1 MCAEHR
7 APSSRRAFLERSA
20 LGFGALA
27 FALLE
32 GSPRALALARPPRRI
47 AKRIVFL
54 YMDGGVSQVDSF
66 DPKPRL
72 AREHGQPIGMA
83 IPKTQF
89 ADVGKVLK
97 SPWEFAQH
105 GESGLWVSSLFPHV
119 AAHADRLAVIRSM
132 TSKFSEHT
140 SANYF
145 LHTGSGQQGRPS
157 AGAWVAYG
165 LGSLNR
171 DLPSFVVLNSGL
183 VPPGGLD
190 NFGAGFLPASFQGS
204 LFEPGPNLV
213 ANLIPREDPAWQQ
226 RKLDLVRMLDRREQE
241 RRGEDATIEAAIANA
256 ETAFRMQS
264 ALPELA
270 DLARESAAT
279 RRAYGLEHEYEPTR
293 RFGTACLLARRL
305 LERGV
310 RFVELTPP
318 DTGHDRW
325 DQHSNLLQGHADN
338 ARAVDQ
344 PIGALLGDL
353 AERGL
358 LEDTLVVFATEFGRT
373 PMAQGTDGR
382 DHNPFG
388 FSVWLAGAGVKGG
401 LTFGATDEYGY
412 YAIEDPLEIHDLH
425 ATMLHLMGVDHT
437 RMTYRFDSRDMRL
450 TDVHGK
456 VAHALVES

>member
-1 MCAEHR
+1 MCAEPR
-7 APSSRRAFLERSA
+7 RRPSRRAFLERSA

-32 GSPRALALARPPRRI
+32 STPHARALLRPPRKL
-47 AKRIVFL
+47 ATRIVFL

-72 AREHGQPIGMA
+72 AAEHGQPIGMA

-105 GESGLWVSSLFPHV
+105 GESGLWVSALFPHV
-119 AAHADRLAVIRSM
+119 ARHADKLAVIRSM

-145 LHTGSGQQGRPS
+145 LHTGNGQQGRPS
-157 AGAWVAYG
+157 AGAWISYG
-165 LGSLNR
+165 LGSLNAN
-171 DLPSFVVLNSGL
+171 LPGFVVLNSGL
-183 VPPGGLD
+183 IPPGGLD

-204 LFEPGPNLV
+204 LFEPGPVPV
-213 ANLIPREDPAWQQ
+213 ANLIPREDPAWQR
-226 RKLDLVRMLDRREQE
+226 RKLDLVRVLDRKEQE
-241 RRGEDATIEAAIANA
+241 RRGESATLEAAIQNA

-264 ALPELA
+264 VVPELA
-270 DLARESAAT
+270 DVARESPAT

-293 RFGTACLLARRL
+293 KFGSACLLARRL

-325 DQHSNLLQGHADN
+325 DQHSNLVQGHADN

-344 PIGALLGDL
+344 PIGALLDDL
-353 AERGL
+353 AARGL
-358 LEDTLVVFATEFGRT
+358 LDETLVVFATEFGRT

-388 FSVWLAGAGVKGG
+388 FSLWLAGAGVKGG
-401 LTFGATDEYGY
+401 TVHGATDDYGY
-412 YAIEDPLEIHDLH
+412 YAADNKVHIHDFHATLLH
-425 ATMLHLMGVDHT
+425 ALGLDHE
-437 RMTYRFDSRDMRL
+437 RLTYRHAGRDFRL
-450 TDVHGK
+450 TDVEGN
-456 VAHALVES
+456 VVRELFA

>member
-1 MCAEHR
+1 MCAEHG
-7 APSSRRAFLERSA
+7 PPSRRAFLEQSA

-32 GSPRALALARPPRRI
+32 GRPSAQGALTFPRKLARHV
-47 AKRIVFL
+47 VFL

-72 AREHGQPIGMA
+72 AREDGQPIGMA

-89 ADVGKVLK
+89 ADVGNVLA

-105 GESGLWVSSLFPHV
+105 GQSGLWVSSLFPHV
-119 AAHADRLAVIRSM
+119 ARHADKLAVLRSM

-140 SANYF
+140 SANFF
-145 LHTGSGQQGRPS
+145 LHTGNGQQGRPS
-157 AGAWVAYG
+157 AGAWISYG
-165 LGSLNR
+165 LGSANR
-171 DLPSFVVLNSGL
+171 DLPGFVVLNSGL

-204 LFEPGPNLV
+204 MFEPGPVPV
-213 ANLIPREDPAWQQ
+213 ANLVPREDPAWQR
-226 RKLDLVRMLDRREQE
+226 RKLDLVRLLDRHEQE
-241 RRGEDATIEAAIANA
+241 RRGEDATLEAAIANA
-256 ETAFRMQS
+256 ETAFRMQ
-264 ALPELA
+264 AAVPELA
-270 DLARESAAT
+270 DLAGESAAT
-279 RRAYGLEHEYEPTR
+279 RAAYGLEHEYEPTR
-293 RFGTACLLARRL
+293 KFGTACLLARRL

-325 DQHSNLLQGHADN
+325 DQHSNLRAGHADN

-344 PIGALLGDL
+344 PIGALLDDL
-353 AERGL
+353 AARGL
-358 LEDTLVVFATEFGRT
+358 LDDTLVVFATEFGRT
-373 PMAQGTDGR
+373 PMAQGKDGR

-388 FSVWLAGAGVKGG
+388 FSLWLAGAGVKGG
-401 LTFGATDEYGY
+401 MTYGATDDYGY
-412 YAIEDPLEIHDLH
+412 YAVEHPLEIHDLH

-437 RMTYRFDSRDMRL
+437 RQTYRFDSRDMRL

-456 VAHALVES
+456 VVHAIVEG

>member
-7 APSSRRAFLERSA
+7 PQSRRAFLEQSA

-32 GSPRALALARPPRRI
+32 GRPSAQGSVAFPRKL
-47 AKRIVFL
+47 AKRVIFL

-72 AREHGQPIGMA
+72 AAEDGKPIGMA

-89 ADVGKVLK
+89 ADVGNVLAC
-97 SPWEFAQH
+97 PWEFAQH
-105 GESGLWVSSLFPHV
+105 GQSGLWVSALFPHI
-119 AAHADRLAVIRSM
+119 ARHADKLAVLRSM

-145 LHTGSGQQGRPS
+145 LHTGNGQQGRPS
-157 AGAWVAYG
+157 AGAWISYG
-165 LGSLNR
+165 LGSANR
-171 DLPSFVVLNSGL
+171 DLPGFVVLNSGL

-204 LFEPGPNLV
+204 MFEPGPAPV
-213 ANLIPREDPAWQQ
+213 ANLIPREDPAWQR
-226 RKLDLVRMLDRREQE
+226 RKLDLVRVLDRREQE

-264 ALPELA
+264 AVPELA
-270 DLARESAAT
+270 DLSGESAAT
-279 RRAYGLEHEYEPTR
+279 RAAYGLEHEYEPTR
-293 RFGTACLLARRL
+293 KYGTACLLARRL

-325 DQHSNLLQGHADN
+325 DQHSNLRQGHADN

-344 PIGALLGDL
+344 PIGALLDDL
-353 AERGL
+353 ASRGL
-358 LEDTLVVFATEFGRT
+358 LDDTLVVFATEFGRT
-373 PMAQGTDGR
+373 PMAQGKDGR

-388 FSVWLAGAGVKGG
+388 FSMWLAGAGVRGG
-401 LTFGATDEYGY
+401 MTYGATDDYGY
-412 YAIEDPLEIHDLH
+412 FAVEHPLEIHDLH

-437 RMTYRFDSRDMRL
+437 RQTFRFDSRDMRL

-456 VAHALVES
+456 VVRAIVDA